1 MILIFVWLPPLSMT
15 LSRSVHVAA
24 NGILS
29 FFLRLSNIPL
39 YICTTPALAHSSA
52 DGHLGCFH
60 VLAIVN
66 SAAVNTGVHISFW
79 IVVLSGYIPRSG
91 TAIDNTEFVH
101 FSRLGIYSMPPLRL
115 CLDAEW
121 FMWILK
127 TWNINHTGKNGL
139 IKYQTRWK
147 LFPKWTDNQYCW
159 LIV

>member
-1 MILIFVWLPPLSMT
+1 MWYSSFSFWPISLSMIIF
-15 LSRSVHVAA
+15 RAIHVAA
-24 NGILS
+24 DGIIS
-29 FFLRLSNIPL
+29 FFLWLSRIPL
-39 YICTTPALAHSSA
+39 YVCTTSSLSI
-52 DGHLGCFH
+52 HLLMEIG
-60 VLAIVN
+60 IVN
-66 SAAVNTGVHISFW
+66 SVAVNTGVHISFW
-79 IVVLSGYIPRSG
+79 IVVLSRYIPRSG

-115 CLDAEW
+115 CLDVEW

-147 LFPKWTDNQYCW
+147 LFPKWTDNQYWW